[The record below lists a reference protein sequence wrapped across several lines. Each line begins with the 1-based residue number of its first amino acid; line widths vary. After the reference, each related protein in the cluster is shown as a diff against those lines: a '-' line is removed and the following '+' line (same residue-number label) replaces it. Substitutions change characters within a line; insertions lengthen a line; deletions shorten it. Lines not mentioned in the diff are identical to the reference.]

1 MINRC
6 GRWLALPLFTP
17 LPWLFLRGVL
27 SQVPDFITGPHQ
39 IIWLRGAGKHPD
51 LASPASRQFRCYLRC
66 QSEGEGS
73 RYLFSTKLG
82 VHRIQ
87 LIQFESIETINPNW
101 WLKVFKPS
109 EFMNTDRDWFFVFI
123 LFSNWIDTLKIDS
136 VLEIPSQIKMLKMY
150 SERDFEISQ
159 SKIWDFL

>member
-51 LASPASRQFRCYLRC
+51 LASPALRQFRCYLRC

-123 LFSNWIDTLKIDS
+123 LCTRRGILRFPNRKSEIFLQQKHFWCTKI
-136 VLEIPSQIKMLKMY
+136 I
-150 SERDFEISQ
+150 F
-159 SKIWDFL
+159 